1 VCPTLRVTGVTS
13 PYSELSSTAT
23 NPSSTVRNPLRR
35 ETRYSPFQHESRSLL
50 MRNFDPVAH
59 VIIPQ
64 HEKWSMHD
72 CHTSTSNV
80 NPSSIPCDFAIVYTL
95 CLITCLG
102 NLTPFWKFK
111 LSNIRQPNIE
121 RCNYDVCK
129 FWHPQIEFG
138 SSNSHNS

>member
-1 VCPTLRVTGVTS
+1 
-13 PYSELSSTAT
+13 
-23 NPSSTVRNPLRR
+23 
-35 ETRYSPFQHESRSLL
+35 
-50 MRNFDPVAH
+50 
-59 VIIPQ
+59 
-64 HEKWSMHD
+64 MHD

-121 RCNYDVCK
+121 RCNYDVSANSGTLRLNSAVPTRTIPETK
-129 FWHPQIEFG
+129 RVGLPRVISSIE
-138 SSNSHNS
+138 HREEC